1 MRSVEKQVNP
11 LDESKRINRNKYRE
25 TESNYKTRTLNDY
38 SKVLKETMENIDTM
52 HEQIYFFVEIEVDF
66 KNSNRNG
73 IKYIAIETKYSF
85 SVQTRKTHIK
95 GK

>member
-1 MRSVEKQVNP
+1 
-11 LDESKRINRNKYRE
+11 
-25 TESNYKTRTLNDY
+25 
-38 SKVLKETMENIDTM
+38 MENIDTM